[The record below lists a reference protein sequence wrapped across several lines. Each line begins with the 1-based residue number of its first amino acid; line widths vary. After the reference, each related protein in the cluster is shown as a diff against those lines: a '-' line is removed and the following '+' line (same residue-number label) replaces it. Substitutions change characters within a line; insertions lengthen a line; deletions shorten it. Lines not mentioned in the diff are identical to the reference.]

1 MICTVSCSS
10 SLQVCN
16 DTQEASQ
23 LWCIPP
29 NTPTIC
35 GVFQVD
41 CSNDNIFFRWNS
53 PTTCI
58 SRFWAFNSH
67 DQTYLT
73 YTCSI
78 PTTWYTCVYIY
89 IYIPELLLK
98 RTKDFCTLNS
108 RSGERRSCMLSLL
121 SRFRIMNPWPGEDT
135 LGERRRHPY
144 FFSYSDKPST
154 AQPVW

>member
-1 MICTVSCSS
+1 MYKCLMICTVSC

-29 NTPTIC
+29 NTRTTC
-35 GVFQVD
+35 GMFQVD
-41 CSNDNIFFRWNS
+41 CSNDIFFWWNS
-53 PTTCI
+53 LATCI
-58 SRFWAFNSH
+58 SRFWAFNSNY
-67 DQTYLT
+67 QNFS
-73 YTCSI
+73 SI
-78 PTTWYTCVYIY
+78 PTTWYSVYI
-89 IYIPELLLK
+89 IPELLLK

-135 LGERRRHPY
+135 LGERRRQPH
-144 FFSYSDKPST
+144 FFSHSDKPST